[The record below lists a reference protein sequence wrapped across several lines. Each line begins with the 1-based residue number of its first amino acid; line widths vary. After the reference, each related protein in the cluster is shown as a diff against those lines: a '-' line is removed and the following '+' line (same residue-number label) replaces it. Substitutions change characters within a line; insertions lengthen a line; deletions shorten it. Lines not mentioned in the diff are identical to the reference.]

1 MEDHSPENGD
11 RIVENSNETQK
22 IIPNDEEELENDLN
36 LDVGTF
42 EEAPKFMQ
50 DNEYIKTGYLLNC
63 TNLKKTF
70 KSLIMWHNE
79 TINIW
84 SHLLGALFF
93 FILIFYTSIFVS
105 NYKSQLA
112 NIKKDISLVE
122 KDILNL
128 YNEYPNIMNS
138 SYNSIKDIK
147 NCFNIFD
154 KENIYQYSINKIFD
168 LYNEIKNLT
177 SGAFDYISSKISI
190 IKDKVVLLKE
200 KILNLIKLDYSKSK
214 II

>member
-36 LDVGTF
+36 LDVGNF
-42 EEAPKFMQ
+42 EQAPKFMQ

-84 SHLLGALFF
+84 SHLLGAFF
-93 FILIFYTSIFVS
+93 FLF
-105 NYKSQLA
+105 
-112 NIKKDISLVE
+112 
-122 KDILNL
+122 
-128 YNEYPNIMNS
+128 
-138 SYNSIKDIK
+138 
-147 NCFNIFD
+147 
-154 KENIYQYSINKIFD
+154 
-168 LYNEIKNLT
+168 
-177 SGAFDYISSKISI
+177 
-190 IKDKVVLLKE
+190 
-200 KILNLIKLDYSKSK
+200 
-214 II
+214 